1 MFLNKDEIKKA
12 YNKLLS
18 EKVSPQQRGYEFER
32 LINSLL
38 SIEKLEPK
46 SSYKP
51 LGEQI
56 DGSFFLARS
65 NFFIGG

>member
-18 EKVSPQQRGYEFER
+18 EKVSPQKRGYEFES

-38 SIEKLEPK
+38 T
-46 SSYKP
+46 
-51 LGEQI
+51 
-56 DGSFFLARS
+56 AW
-65 NFFIGG
+65 